1 MKLTPIPKKK
11 GARGNKNLLQK
22 GKRRCDPEAGEG
34 EDRPSKLQ
42 KKLAARRSGID
53 PHGSRSRRK
62 TSLRDL
68 PEWFLVEVFLT
79 ERNFSFPRCSGFI
92 GRILSHPYVFR
103 RLIAEAFAPTWDNW
117 FGCAAEE
124 VVSYSMP
131 VAYQMGVHDLE
142 RFGGDPKLQT
152 SILEQ
157 KWLTTARLLQA
168 QHVWL
173 ATGRRPQPIFY
184 RVPSPFLQAPHR
196 RKAPGFGREGFI
208 KDEDFQAQSQFDL
221 EFDKVVLA
229 EDEEDEEKVQQPY
242 PNMLEVHPETSIP
255 DRLITGPWVEEDLRL
270 LFWLG
275 RAGATLSENQSWEL
289 VVEALDRMIAMARL
303 SRPGSPDH
311 ESTRNMV
318 GRIVSLF
325 ELFDIWA
332 KLPAR
337 EWAALENT
345 PNLGWLVDVLRTKTS
360 RLSGNP
366 GRLE

>member
-11 GARGNKNLLQK
+11 GARGNKHLVQN
-22 GKRRCDPEAGEG
+22 GKRRGDPEAGAG
-34 EDRPSKLQ
+34 ETRPSKLQ

-53 PHGSRSRRK
+53 PDGPRSRRK
-62 TSLRDL
+62 KSLRDL
-68 PEWFLVEVFLT
+68 PEWFLVDVFLT
-79 ERNFSFPRCSGFI
+79 ESNFSFPRCSGFI

-124 VVSYSMP
+124 VISYSMSVP
-131 VAYQMGVHDLE
+131 HQMGVRDLE

-168 QHVWL
+168 QQVWL
-173 ATGRRPQPIFY
+173 ATGRRPQPVFY
-184 RVPSPFLQAPHR
+184 RVPSPFLQVRLR
-196 RKAPGFGREGFI
+196 RKAPGIGREGFI
-208 KDEDFQAQSQFDL
+208 RDEDFQVQSQFDF
-221 EFDKVVLA
+221 EFEKVVVA
-229 EDEEDEEKVQQPY
+229 EEEDVQRPY

-275 RAGATLSENQSWEL
+275 RAGATMSENQSWEL
-289 VVEALDRMIAMARL
+289 VVEALDRMIALARL
-303 SRPGSPDH
+303 SKLGSPDH
-311 ESTRNMV
+311 EDTRAMV
-318 GRIVSLF
+318 GRIVRLF
-325 ELFDIWA
+325 ELFDIWT

-337 EWAALENT
+337 EWAELEKT
-345 PNLGWLVDVLRTKTS
+345 PNLGWLSDVLRTNSS
-360 RLSGNP
+360 RQSV
-366 GRLE
+366 

>member
-11 GARGNKNLLQK
+11 GARGNKTLQK
-22 GKRRCDPEAGEG
+22 GKRHGSFEVDESEN
-34 EDRPSKLQ
+34 RPSKLQ
-42 KKLAARRSGID
+42 KKLAARRSGINPD
-53 PHGSRSRRK
+53 GFRGRRK

-68 PEWFLVEVFLT
+68 PEWFLVDIFLT
-79 ERNFSFPRCSGFI
+79 ESNFSFPRCSGFI

-124 VVSYSMP
+124 VASYSMP
-131 VAYQMGVHDLE
+131 VAHRMGVYDLE
-142 RFGGDPKLQT
+142 RFGGDAKLQT

-168 QHVWL
+168 QQVWL
-173 ATGRRPQPIFY
+173 ATGRRPQPVFY
-184 RVPSPFLQAPHR
+184 RVPSPFLQVRHR
-196 RKAPGFGREGFI
+196 RKAPGIGREGFI
-208 KDEDFQAQSQFDL
+208 KDEDFQVQSQFDL

-229 EDEEDEEKVQQPY
+229 EYDDEEVQQPY

-255 DRLITGPWVEEDLRL
+255 DRLITGPWIEEDLRL

-275 RAGATLSENQSWEL
+275 RAGATMSENQSWEL
-289 VVEALDRMIAMARL
+289 VVEALDRMIALARL

-311 ESTRNMV
+311 QDTRNTV
-318 GRIVSLF
+318 SRIVSLF

-345 PNLGWLVDVLRTKTS
+345 PNLGWLVDVLRAKTS
-360 RLSGNP
+360 RLPEKSI
-366 GRLE
+366 